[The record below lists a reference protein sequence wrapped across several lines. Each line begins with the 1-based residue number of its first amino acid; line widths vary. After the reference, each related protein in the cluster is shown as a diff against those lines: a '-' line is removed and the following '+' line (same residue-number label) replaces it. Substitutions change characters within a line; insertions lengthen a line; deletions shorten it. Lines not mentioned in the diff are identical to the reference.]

1 MKSPAKRRPWRWLF
15 LLIPFVIV
23 ALILALR
30 SPILQGSTYSRAPSG
45 YGAWYASLQKQNI
58 AVQRWQRPSEEL
70 FNAPALPKGEEISW
84 YPEDLRAENLQT
96 ENLQT
101 TPPGVPITLIKIAT
115 GRSPLSFANLDEDW
129 VSRGNVVVLLGVRSP
144 VSQAPFSS
152 SLSSPSGLVKIE
164 TRRRFVYKG
173 KSSPQKQTI
182 LLEDP
187 SGAVAWSNK
196 IGRGQVISVVTS
208 HLAAN
213 AYQDEPGNFKFLTK
227 LVTAPGNPIWID
239 EYLHGYTT
247 PKNDTAPSKSGSLAA
262 YLASTS
268 LPVLAMQALIILL
281 VLIWEKNQRFGMS
294 VKLSPPKV
302 DNSEA
307 YIQALAGVLQKAEC
321 SEFVWETVGKAERA
335 YVQRSLGLGSSPIE
349 SEAIVDA
356 WVQQTGRPAAEL
368 EEVLRKPTQ
377 KRPTRQ
383 ELLTWLGKVQ
393 TLHRQLG

>member
-1 MKSPAKRRPWRWLF
+1 MKSSVKRRPWRWLF
-15 LLIPFVIV
+15 LLIPFVII
-23 ALILALR
+23 AFILALR
-30 SPILQGSTYSRAPSG
+30 SPILQGSTFSRAPSG
-45 YGAWYASLQKQNI
+45 YGAWYAHLQKQNI
-58 AVQRWQRPSEEL
+58 AIQRWQRPLEEL
-70 FNAPALPKGEEISW
+70 FNAPALPPSQEISW
-84 YPEDLRAENLQT
+84 NSAQT
-96 ENLQT
+96 IA
-101 TPPGVPITLIKIAT
+101 PIAPITLVKIAT
-115 GRSPLSFANLDEDW
+115 GRSPLSMSGIEQDW
-129 VSRGNVVVLLGVRSP
+129 VEQGNVLVLLGVRSP
-144 VSQAPFSS
+144 VSKAPFSS
-152 SLSSPSGLVKIE
+152 QLSSPSGLVKIE
-164 TRRRFVYKG
+164 TRRRFGYKD
-173 KSSPQKQTI
+173 KTSPAQQTI
-182 LLEDP
+182 LLKDAF
-187 SGAVAWSNK
+187 GAVAWADP
-196 IGRGQVISVVTS
+196 IGRGQLISIVTP

-247 PKNDTAPSKSGSLAA
+247 PKNEAAPGKSGSLAA

-281 VLIWEKNQRFGMS
+281 VLIWDKNQRFGMP

-349 SEAIVDA
+349 SAAIVDA

-368 EEVLRKPTQ
+368 EEVLRKPSQ

>member
-1 MKSPAKRRPWRWLF
+1 MNSAAIKSPTKRRPWRWLF
-15 LLIPFVIV
+15 LLIPFVII
-23 ALILALR
+23 AFILALR

-70 FNAPALPKGEEISW
+70 FDARPLLQGEEISW
-84 YPEDLRAENLQT
+84 RSDLQTDLQT

-101 TPPGVPITLIKIAT
+101 APGTPITLVKIAT
-115 GRSPLSFANLDEDW
+115 GRAPLSFADLDEDW

-144 VSQAPFSS
+144 VSKAPFSS
-152 SLSSPSGLVKIE
+152 SLPSPSGLVKIE
-164 TRRRFVYKG
+164 TRRRYK
-173 KSSPQKQTI
+173 KINDEKV
-182 LLEDP
+182 LLQDAN
-187 SGAVAWSNK
+187 GAVVWTQK
-196 IGRGQVISVVTS
+196 VGRGQIISIVTS

-213 AYQDEPGNFKFLTK
+213 AYQDEPGNFKFLTQ
-227 LVTAPGNPIWID
+227 LVTAPGKPIWID
-239 EYLHGYTT
+239 EHLHGFTINDNRPT
-247 PKNDTAPSKSGSLAA
+247 PGRSSSLAA
-262 YLASTS
+262 YLAKTS
-268 LPVLAMQALIILL
+268 LPVLAMQALIIFL
-281 VLIWEKNQRFGMS
+281 VLIWEKNQRFGMP

-335 YVQRSLGLGSSPIE
+335 YVQRSLGLGSSPIG
-349 SEAIVDA
+349 SAAIVDA